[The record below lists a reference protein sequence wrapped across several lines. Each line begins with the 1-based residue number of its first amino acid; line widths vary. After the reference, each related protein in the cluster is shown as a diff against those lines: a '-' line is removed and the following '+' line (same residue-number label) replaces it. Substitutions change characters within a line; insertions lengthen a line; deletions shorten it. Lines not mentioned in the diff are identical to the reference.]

1 MYEDT
6 NELTM
11 EEALFFLQESVD
23 NNVFKEKIVEP
34 IMSKLSSHQV
44 ISKYVGYGND
54 FLSANSDMLAKEYPT
69 QKVSFP
75 QRYVDSV
82 IQLFGFDNKA
92 QLDKYVREALTT
104 VNTKSDFKSIK
115 ESPTNI
121 IHTVVLH
128 YSDLVQNRKLRDS
141 ARQQLA
147 LTMWERMYNKYWGST
162 PVLNEGLMAYTYSK
176 LNMTWDIVNAENM
189 INWITE
195 ITEGAYAL
203 YRTKLDLNLSMKIV
217 VMFLNE
223 TRNRFNQKTRGLSN
237 LYYEYKDKNVSIGN
251 DTTSDDDYIDTNAY
265 SNIRSSLMRLIKNK
279 DKGYWSKGELYK
291 GIGIWKNVDV
301 DSLYDFA
308 MKVHMDDISKIMDL
322 IFYVFL
328 VKEGNTIK
336 DINSVKYINRIT
348 NLPTA
353 IDRCIPG
360 KPVIKPL
367 MKKYDTTEIIVRSY
381 ICLIAT
387 YIMQRINDVNEN

>member
-104 VNTKSDFKSIK
+104 VNAKTDFKSIR

-147 LTMWERMYNKYWGST
+147 LTMWERMYNKY
-162 PVLNEGLMAYTYSK
+162 
-176 LNMTWDIVNAENM
+176 
-189 INWITE
+189 
-195 ITEGAYAL
+195 
-203 YRTKLDLNLSMKIV
+203 
-217 VMFLNE
+217 
-223 TRNRFNQKTRGLSN
+223 
-237 LYYEYKDKNVSIGN
+237 
-251 DTTSDDDYIDTNAY
+251 
-265 SNIRSSLMRLIKNK
+265 
-279 DKGYWSKGELYK
+279 
-291 GIGIWKNVDV
+291 
-301 DSLYDFA
+301 
-308 MKVHMDDISKIMDL
+308 
-322 IFYVFL
+322 
-328 VKEGNTIK
+328 
-336 DINSVKYINRIT
+336 
-348 NLPTA
+348 
-353 IDRCIPG
+353 
-360 KPVIKPL
+360 PL
-367 MKKYDTTEIIVRSY
+367 MLWPDG
-381 ICLIAT
+381 LL
-387 YIMQRINDVNEN
+387 QN